1 MHPFIFFKA
10 QGGPLKEADLAK
22 KNLQRETETQFETVT
37 NPGAAENAEN
47 VLTHTE
53 SCRNRA

>member
-22 KNLQRETETQFETVT
+22 KKNLQRETETQFETLSQT
-37 NPGAAENAEN
+37 RELLKTQKMSSHLQRAA
-47 VLTHTE
+47 
-53 SCRNRA
+53 